1 MNTSDKLTITSS
13 VTKNVYIRPCISL
26 IRYHMQYTSEVW
38 FSYLYFGG
46 WKRSF
51 LNQNCFEMTN
61 FQALNT
67 LTTYSNISKIRLWI
81 QISLCGNARIQ
92 MDISKK
98 NGFLSRESNK
108 LFSLAPRKEIRYQH
122 VKCLSPSGF
131 SPLPGFQFSHGNW
144 RQKHTEAALRFL
156 HQLNWSC
163 IINAKW
169 LPDIILS
176 QRALS

>member
-1 MNTSDKLTITSS
+1 
-13 VTKNVYIRPCISL
+13 
-26 IRYHMQYTSEVW
+26 
-38 FSYLYFGG
+38 
-46 WKRSF
+46 
-51 LNQNCFEMTN
+51 MTN
-61 FQALNT
+61 FQALDT

-122 VKCLSPSGF
+122 VKCLSPSSF

-163 IINAKW
+163 MINAKW
-169 LPDIILS
+169 LPDILS
-176 QRALS
+176 QRALSSLIWVFFLRGTLPKRLKFNQVDIFIFKVKKKSTITRYEICPKFTIKVPKRR